1 MVKEQLVKIDPKNLE
16 YCAIELKSLLNK
28 KLNDRDLK
36 LEVDIYSSSR
46 SPLNVEIEENSLNG
60 ATVCSGFI
68 WYKPTDSNTF
78 DMVWDIKSS
87 LLPLSAISMLDNNQL
102 AKIKR
107 WTTKYMKEL
116 ATHYKIELK
125 LKGK

>member
-1 MVKEQLVKIDPKNLE
+1 MKKKEPLVKIDPKNLD

-28 KLNDRDLK
+28 KLKDRNLK
-36 LEVDIYSSSR
+36 VEVNIYSTPR
-46 SPLNVEIEENSLNG
+46 SLLNVEIEENSLNG

-68 WYKPTDSNTF
+68 WYNTT
-78 DMVWDIKSS
+78 DMVWDRKSS
-87 LLPLSAISMLDNNQL
+87 LLPLSAISMLDSNQL

-107 WTTKYMKEL
+107 WTQRYMEEL
-116 ATHYKIELK
+116 ATYYKLELK

>member
-1 MVKEQLVKIDPKNLE
+1 MVKEQLVKINSKNLE
-16 YCAIELKSLLNK
+16 YCSIELKSLLNK

-36 LEVDIYSSSR
+36 LEVNIYSDTN

-68 WYKPTDSNTF
+68 WCNTT
-78 DMVWDIKSS
+78 DMVWNRKSS

-107 WTTKYMKEL
+107 WTKRYMAEL
-116 ATHYKIELK
+116 ATYYTDE

>member
-1 MVKEQLVKIDPKNLE
+1 MMSKEQLVKIDPNNLE
-16 YCAIELKSLLNK
+16 FCSIELKALLTK
-28 KLNDRDLK
+28 KLKDRDLK
-36 LEVDIYSSSR
+36 LEVNIYSDTN
-46 SPLNVEIEENSLNG
+46 SPLNVEVEENSLNG

-68 WYKPTDSNTF
+68 WYNTT
-78 DMVWDIKSS
+78 DMVWNRKSS

-107 WTTKYMKEL
+107 WTKKYMEEL
-116 ATHYKIELK
+116 ATYYEVELK

>member
-1 MVKEQLVKIDPKNLE
+1 MSKEQLVKIDPKNLE
-16 YCAIELKSLLNK
+16 YCSIELKSLLTK
-28 KLNDRDLK
+28 KLKDRDLK
-36 LEVDIYSSSR
+36 LEVNIYSDTN
-46 SPLNVEIEENSLNG
+46 SPLNVEVEENSLNG

-68 WYKPTDSNTF
+68 WYNTT
-78 DMVWDIKSS
+78 DMVWNRKSS

-107 WTTKYMKEL
+107 WTKKYMEEL
-116 ATHYKIELK
+116 ATYYEVELK

>member
-16 YCAIELKSLLNK
+16 YCSIELKSLLNK

-36 LEVDIYSSSR
+36 LEVNIYSDTN

-68 WYKPTDSNTF
+68 WCNTT
-78 DMVWDIKSS
+78 DMVWNRKSS

-107 WTTKYMKEL
+107 WTKRYMAEL
-116 ATHYKIELK
+116 ATYYTDE

>member
-16 YCAIELKSLLNK
+16 YCSIELKSLLNK
-28 KLNDRDLK
+28 KLKDRDLK
-36 LEVDIYSSSR
+36 LEVNIYSDTN
-46 SPLNVEIEENSLNG
+46 SPLNVEVEENSLNG

-68 WYKPTDSNTF
+68 WYNTT
-78 DMVWDIKSS
+78 DMVWNRKSS

-107 WTTKYMKEL
+107 WTKKYMEEL
-116 ATHYKIELK
+116 ATYYEVELK

>member
-1 MVKEQLVKIDPKNLE
+1 MTKEQLVKIDPKNLE

-28 KLNDRDLK
+28 KLKDRNLK
-36 LEVDIYSSSR
+36 VEVNIYSTPR

-60 ATVCSGFI
+60 ATFCSGFI
-68 WYKPTDSNTF
+68 WYNTTDL
-78 DMVWDIKSS
+78 VWDRKSS
-87 LLPLSAISMLDNNQL
+87 LLPLSAISMLDHNQL

-107 WTTKYMKEL
+107 WTKRYMEEL

>member
-1 MVKEQLVKIDPKNLE
+1 MTKEQLVKIDPKNLE
-16 YCAIELKSLLNK
+16 YCAIEVKSLLNK
-28 KLNDRDLK
+28 KLKDRNLK
-36 LEVDIYSSSR
+36 VEVNIYSTPR

-68 WYKPTDSNTF
+68 WYNTTDL
-78 DMVWDIKSS
+78 VWDRKSS
-87 LLPLSAISMLDNNQL
+87 LLPLSAISMLDHNQL

-107 WTTKYMKEL
+107 WTKRYMEEL

>member
-1 MVKEQLVKIDPKNLE
+1 MTKKEPLVKIDPKNLE

-28 KLNDRDLK
+28 KLKDGDLK
-36 LEVDIYSSSR
+36 LEVFIYSDTN

-68 WYKPTDSNTF
+68 WCNTT
-78 DMVWDIKSS
+78 DMVWTRKSS
-87 LLPLSAISMLDNNQL
+87 LLPLSAISMLDHNQL

-107 WTTKYMKEL
+107 WTTKYMEEL
-116 ATHYKIELK
+116 ATYYTIELK
-125 LKGK
+125 VKGK

>member
-1 MVKEQLVKIDPKNLE
+1 MVKEHLVKIDPKNLE
-16 YCAIELKSLLNK
+16 YCSIELKSLLNK
-28 KLNDRDLK
+28 KLKDRDIK
-36 LEVDIYSSSR
+36 LEVFIYSDTN

-68 WYKPTDSNTF
+68 WCNTT
-78 DMVWDIKSS
+78 DMVWNRKSS
-87 LLPLSAISMLDNNQL
+87 FLPLSAISLLDNNQL

-107 WTTKYMKEL
+107 WTTKYMEEL
-116 ATHYKIELK
+116 ATYYKIELK

>member
-1 MVKEQLVKIDPKNLE
+1 MSKERLIKIDPKNLE
-16 YCAIELKSLLNK
+16 YCSIELKSLLNT
-28 KLNDRDLK
+28 KLKDRNLK
-36 LEVDIYSSSR
+36 LDVNIYSDTN

-68 WYKPTDSNTF
+68 WYNTTN
-78 DMVWDIKSS
+78 MLWSRKSS

-107 WTTKYMKEL
+107 WTTKYMEEL
-116 ATHYKIELK
+116 ATYYVED
-125 LKGK
+125 LKGN

>member
-1 MVKEQLVKIDPKNLE
+1 MKKKEPLVKIDPKNLE

-28 KLNDRDLK
+28 KLKDRNLK
-36 LEVDIYSSSR
+36 VEVNIYSTPR
-46 SPLNVEIEENSLNG
+46 SLLNVEIEENSLNG

-68 WYKPTDSNTF
+68 WYNTT
-78 DMVWDIKSS
+78 DMVWDRKSS
-87 LLPLSAISMLDNNQL
+87 LLPLSAISMLDSNQL

-107 WTTKYMKEL
+107 WTQRYMEEL
-116 ATHYKIELK
+116 ATYYKLELK

>member
-28 KLNDRDLK
+28 KLKDSNLK
-36 LEVDIYSSSR
+36 LEVDIYSDTN

-68 WYKPTDSNTF
+68 WYNTTN
-78 DMVWDIKSS
+78 MVWSRKSS

-107 WTTKYMKEL
+107 WTTKYMEEL
-116 ATHYKIELK
+116 ANYYEEELK

>member
-1 MVKEQLVKIDPKNLE
+1 MSKEQLVKIDPKNLE
-16 YCAIELKSLLNK
+16 YCSIELKSLLNK
-28 KLNDRDLK
+28 KLKDRDLK
-36 LEVDIYSSSR
+36 LEVNIYSDTN
-46 SPLNVEIEENSLNG
+46 SPLNVEVEENSLNG

-68 WYKPTDSNTF
+68 WYNTT
-78 DMVWDIKSS
+78 DMVWNRKSS

-107 WTTKYMKEL
+107 WTKKYMDEL
-116 ATHYKIELK
+116 ATYYEVELK

>member
-1 MVKEQLVKIDPKNLE
+1 MSKEQLVKIDPKNLE
-16 YCAIELKSLLNK
+16 YCSIELKSLLNK
-28 KLNDRDLK
+28 KLKDKDLN
-36 LEVDIYSSSR
+36 LEVNIYSDTN
-46 SPLNVEIEENSLNG
+46 SPLNVEVEENSLNG

-68 WYKPTDSNTF
+68 WYNTT
-78 DMVWDIKSS
+78 DMVWNRKSS

-107 WTTKYMKEL
+107 WTKKYMEEL
-116 ATHYKIELK
+116 ATYYEVELK

>member
-28 KLNDRDLK
+28 KLKDRDLK
-36 LEVDIYSSSR
+36 LEVTIESSPR

-60 ATVCSGFI
+60 ATICSGFI
-68 WYKPTDSNTF
+68 WYNTTN
-78 DMVWDIKSS
+78 MVWSRKSS

-102 AKIKR
+102 AKVKR
-107 WTTKYMKEL
+107 WATKYMEEL
-116 ATHYKIELK
+116 ATYYEEE

>member
-28 KLNDRDLK
+28 KLKDRDLK
-36 LEVDIYSSSR
+36 LEVFIYSDTI
-46 SPLNVEIEENSLNG
+46 SPLNIEIEENSCGG
-60 ATVCSGFI
+60 ATVCEGYI
-68 WYKPTDSNTF
+68 WRDAT
-78 DMVWDIKSS
+78 MCWVRKSS
-87 LLPLSAISMLDNNQL
+87 LLPLCEICMIDNNQL

-107 WTTKYMKEL
+107 WTTKYMEEL
-116 ATHYKIELK
+116 ATYYTDD

>member
-1 MVKEQLVKIDPKNLE
+1 MSKEQLVKIDPKNLE
-16 YCAIELKSLLNK
+16 YCSIELKSLLTK
-28 KLNDRDLK
+28 KLKDRNLK
-36 LEVDIYSSSR
+36 LEVNIYSDTN
-46 SPLNVEIEENSLNG
+46 SPLNVEVEENSLNG

-68 WYKPTDSNTF
+68 WYNTT
-78 DMVWDIKSS
+78 DMVWNRKSS

-107 WTTKYMKEL
+107 WTKKYMEEL
-116 ATHYKIELK
+116 ATYYEVELK

>member
-1 MVKEQLVKIDPKNLE
+1 MSKEQLVKIDPKNLE
-16 YCAIELKSLLNK
+16 YCSIELKSLLNK
-28 KLNDRDLK
+28 KLKDRDLK
-36 LEVDIYSSSR
+36 LEVNIYSDTN
-46 SPLNVEIEENSLNG
+46 SPLNVEVEENSLKG

-68 WYKPTDSNTF
+68 WYNTT
-78 DMVWDIKSS
+78 DMVWTRKSS

-107 WTTKYMKEL
+107 WTKKYMEEL
-116 ATHYKIELK
+116 ATYYEVELK

>member
-1 MVKEQLVKIDPKNLE
+1 MTKEQLVKIDPKNLE

-28 KLNDRDLK
+28 KLKDRDLK
-36 LEVDIYSSSR
+36 LEVDIYSTPR

-68 WYKPTDSNTF
+68 WYNTTDL
-78 DMVWDIKSS
+78 VWDRKSS
-87 LLPLSAISMLDNNQL
+87 LLPLSAISMLDHNQL

-107 WTTKYMKEL
+107 WTKRYMEEL

>member
-16 YCAIELKSLLNK
+16 YCSIELKSLLNK
-28 KLNDRDLK
+28 KLKDKDLK
-36 LEVDIYSSSR
+36 LEVNVYSDTN
-46 SPLNVEIEENSLNG
+46 SPLNVDVEENSLNG

-68 WYKPTDSNTF
+68 WCNTAN
-78 DMVWDIKSS
+78 MVWTRKSS
-87 LLPLSAISMLDNNQL
+87 LLPLSAISMLDHNQL

-107 WTTKYMKEL
+107 WTTKYMEEL
-116 ATHYKIELK
+116 ATYYTDE